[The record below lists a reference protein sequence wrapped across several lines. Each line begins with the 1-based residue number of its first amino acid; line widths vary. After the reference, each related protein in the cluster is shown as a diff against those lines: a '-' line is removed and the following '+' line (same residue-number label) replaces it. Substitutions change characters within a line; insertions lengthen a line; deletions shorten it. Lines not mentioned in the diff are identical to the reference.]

1 MCTRLLSQPHKNV
14 STSITHM
21 TVSKAAT
28 TSMYPWI
35 NKLPMFPCFQTKQE
49 GRKSPPKVY
58 NVTDDKREWTQWVL
72 HALSPAFRHASTH
85 TSMQVTLGN
94 ASALTSRPWDKCNQ
108 NLNLLSA
115 KLFPVKFWL
124 PLHQAPMLLLLQ
136 GLVKKEKGKSICFW
150 LWCAKKKNK

>member
-1 MCTRLLSQPHKNV
+1 MWVQALPTWLYPKQLPHQCTHGQTNFQCFHVFKQNRRGGNPLPKFITSQMIKENE
-14 STSITHM
+14 
-21 TVSKAAT
+21 
-28 TSMYPWI
+28 
-35 NKLPMFPCFQTKQE
+35 L
-49 GRKSPPKVY
+49 
-58 NVTDDKREWTQWVL
+58 QWVL

-150 LWCAKKKNK
+150 LWCAKKKNKK